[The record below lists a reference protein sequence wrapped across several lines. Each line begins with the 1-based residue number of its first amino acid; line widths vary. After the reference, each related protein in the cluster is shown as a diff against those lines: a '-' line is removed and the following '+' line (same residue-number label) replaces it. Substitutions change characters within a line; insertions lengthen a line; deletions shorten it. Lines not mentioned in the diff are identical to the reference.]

1 MTQIMNIL
9 CRLNLVMSCNFLEE
23 STHDSRK
30 GFLIEVTIENWKAYD
45 SIDGIEL
52 ILEVLQQANNNYKHA
67 SKFFS
72 TIID

>member
-1 MTQIMNIL
+1 
-9 CRLNLVMSCNFLEE
+9 MSWNFLEE